1 MYTRNYITVGNDVV
15 VLNIIITKPRIVVLL
30 WFYFC
35 MLIIA
40 YNVLYINVHFF
51 NVCCLMF
58 MLVKTNTFFF
68 TNQSKAI

>member
-15 VLNIIITKPRIVVLL
+15 VLNIIITKPRIVVFTMILI
-30 WFYFC
+30 C

-58 MLVKTNTFFF
+58 YD
-68 TNQSKAI
+68 SKNKYPFLYKSK